1 MFTGIKTERWKVT
14 EVSKIACLGQLGLK
28 QVGKIV
34 CVGIKT
40 SKKYGLC
47 WIWSK
52 ENECESW
59 NIKVTGER
67 LFMEG
72 LKQERNIVC
81 AGIEARNKDCL
92 CMVEAGKKECLCKGL
107 SFV

>member
-1 MFTGIKTERWKVT
+1 
-14 EVSKIACLGQLGLK
+14 
-28 QVGKIV
+28 
-34 CVGIKT
+34 
-40 SKKYGLC
+40 
-47 WIWSK
+47 
-52 ENECESW
+52 
-59 NIKVTGER
+59 
-67 LFMEG
+67 MEG